1 MTGAFGRPYKCRMVG
16 FTLNKLHDSFGA
28 EIRGLDLS
36 TPMDIETRDAVIRA
50 WLDHLILLFRD
61 QDLSPE
67 AHREFCE
74 QFGPLGG
81 RLRKVE
87 DRPEGRDAENI
98 MLVTNVRKNGV
109 PIGSLPD
116 GEMFFHHD
124 KCYAPEPD
132 WGTMLYAMEVTR
144 VGGHTLFANMY
155 DAWETLPQDLKDRIE
170 GRQVLHIYKYL
181 PTERVDLKEDI
192 DKYDHQWQPIVITHP
207 KTDRRA
213 LYVNE
218 LMSAMIEGYDEDE
231 SREIIDRLV
240 EHVKSADVIYDHKW
254 QRGDLV
260 MWDNWCTIHA
270 RTDFPRDQTRML
282 RRYTISGQALN
293 A

>member
-1 MTGAFGRPYKCRMVG
+1 MAD
-16 FTLNKLHDSFGA
+16 FTLHKLHDSLGA
-28 EIRGLDLS
+28 EVRGLDLS
-36 TPMDIETRDAVIRA
+36 QPLPDDTREALIRA

-61 QDLSPE
+61 QELTPE
-67 AHREFCE
+67 AQRAFCL
-74 QFGPLGG
+74 QFGELGG
-81 RLRKVE
+81 RLRKAE
-87 DRPEGRDAENI
+87 ERPEGHDADNI

-124 KCYAPEPD
+124 KCYAAEPD

-155 DAWETLPQDLKDRIE
+155 DAWETLPDDLKAKID
-170 GRQVLHIYKYL
+170 GRKVLQIYKYL
-181 PTERVDLKEDI
+181 PTERVDLTDGI

-207 KTDRRA
+207 KTGRRA

-218 LMSAMIEGYDEDE
+218 LMSALIDGYDEDE
-231 SREIIDRLV
+231 SRDIIEALN
-240 EHVKSADVIYDHKW
+240 EHVKSSDIVYDHKW
-254 QRGDLV
+254 RRGDL
-260 MWDNWCTIHA
+260 MIWDNWCTIHA

-282 RRYTISGQALN
+282 RRYTISGQALS

>member
-1 MTGAFGRPYKCRMVG
+1 MPG
-16 FTLNKLHDSFGA
+16 FSLHKLHNSLGV
-28 EIRGLDLS
+28 EVRGLDLS
-36 TPMDIETRDAVIRA
+36 RPLETETRDALVQA
-50 WLDHLILLFRD
+50 WVNHLILLFRE
-61 QDLSPE
+61 QELSPE
-67 AHREFCE
+67 NQRAFCE

-81 RLRKVE
+81 RLRKAE
-87 DRPEGRDAENI
+87 DRPEGKKADNI

-124 KCYAPEPD
+124 KCYAAEPD

-155 DAWETLPQDLKDRIE
+155 DAWDTLSDEMQAKID
-170 GRQVLHIYKYL
+170 GRKVLHIYKYL
-181 PTERVDLKEDI
+181 PTERVDLKDGI
-192 DKYDHQWQPIVITHP
+192 DQYDHRWQPIVITHP
-207 KTDRRA
+207 KSGRRA

-218 LMSAMIEGYDEDE
+218 LMSAMIEGYSEDE
-231 SREIIDRLV
+231 SSEIIQALNA
-240 EHVKSADVIYDHKW
+240 HVKLAGIIYDHKW
-254 QRGDLV
+254 RRGDLL
-260 MWDNWCTIHA
+260 MWDNWCTMHA

-282 RRYTISGQALN
+282 RRYTIIGQALS

>member
-1 MTGAFGRPYKCRMVG
+1 MAG
-16 FTLNKLHDSFGA
+16 FTLHKLHDSFGA

-36 TPMDIETRDAVIRA
+36 APMDPETCEAVTQA

-61 QDLSPE
+61 QDLTPE
-67 AHREFCE
+67 AQRKFCE
-74 QFGPLGG
+74 RFGPLGG
-81 RLRKVE
+81 RLRKAE

-155 DAWETLPQDLKDRIE
+155 DAWETLPNDLKDRIE

-207 KTDRRA
+207 KTGRRA

-218 LMSAMIEGYDEDE
+218 LMSAMIEGYEEDE

-240 EHVKSADVIYDHKW
+240 ENVKSADVIYDHKW

-260 MWDNWCTIHA
+260 MWDNWCTMHA

-282 RRYTISGQALN
+282 RRYTISGQALS

>member
-1 MTGAFGRPYKCRMVG
+1 MAD
-16 FTLNKLHDSFGA
+16 FTLHKLHDSLGA
-28 EIRGLDLS
+28 EVRGLDLS
-36 TPMDIETRDAVIRA
+36 QPLPDDTREALIRA
-50 WLDHLILLFRD
+50 WLDLLILLFRD
-61 QDLSPE
+61 QELTPE
-67 AHREFCE
+67 AQRAFCL
-74 QFGPLGG
+74 QFGELGG
-81 RLRKVE
+81 RLRKAE
-87 DRPEGRDAENI
+87 ERPEGHDADNI

-124 KCYAPEPD
+124 KCYAAEPD

-155 DAWETLPQDLKDRIE
+155 DAWETLPDDLKAKID
-170 GRQVLHIYKYL
+170 GRKVLQIYKYL
-181 PTERVDLKEDI
+181 PTERVDLTDGI

-207 KTDRRA
+207 KTGRRA

-218 LMSAMIEGYDEDE
+218 LMSALIDGYDEDE
-231 SREIIDRLV
+231 SRDIIEALN
-240 EHVKSADVIYDHKW
+240 EHVKSSDIVYDHKW
-254 QRGDLV
+254 RRDDLM

-282 RRYTISGQALN
+282 RRYTISGQALS

>member
-1 MTGAFGRPYKCRMVG
+1 MVD
-16 FTLNKLHDSFGA
+16 FSLHPLHRSLGA
-28 EIRGLDLS
+28 EVRGLDLS
-36 TPMDIETRDAVIRA
+36 KRFDEETRAALVQA
-50 WLDHLILLFRD
+50 WLDHLILLFRG
-61 QDLSPE
+61 QELTPE
-67 AHREFCE
+67 QQRTFCE

-81 RLRKVE
+81 RLRKPE
-87 DRPEGRDAENI
+87 ERPEGADSENL

-124 KCYAPEPD
+124 KCYAAEPD
-132 WGTMLYAMEVTR
+132 WGTMLYAIEVTQ

-155 DAWETLPQDLKDRIE
+155 EAWETLPDDLKSRID
-170 GRQVLHIYKYL
+170 GRKVLQIYKYL
-181 PTERVDLKEDI
+181 PTEPVNLKDGI
-192 DKYDHQWQPIVITHP
+192 DRYDHQWQPIVITHP
-207 KTDRRA
+207 RAGRRA

-218 LMSAMIEGYDEDE
+218 LMSALIDGYDEDE
-231 SREIIDRLV
+231 SRAIIDALNA
-240 EHVKSADVIYDHKW
+240 HIKSSDVIYDHKW
-254 QRGDLV
+254 QRGDLL

-282 RRYTISGQALN
+282 RRYTIRGQALS

>member
-1 MTGAFGRPYKCRMVG
+1 MAD
-16 FTLNKLHDSFGA
+16 FTLHKLHDSLGA
-28 EIRGLDLS
+28 EVRGLDLS
-36 TPMDIETRDAVIRA
+36 QPLPDDTREALIRA
-50 WLDHLILLFRD
+50 WLDLLILLFRD
-61 QDLSPE
+61 QELTPE
-67 AHREFCE
+67 AQRAFCL
-74 QFGPLGG
+74 QFGELGG
-81 RLRKVE
+81 RLRKAE
-87 DRPEGRDAENI
+87 ERPEGHDADNI
-98 MLVTNVRKNGV
+98 MLVTNVRKNGL

-124 KCYAPEPD
+124 KCYAAEPD

-155 DAWETLPQDLKDRIE
+155 DAWETLPDDLKAKID
-170 GRQVLHIYKYL
+170 GRKVLQIYKYL
-181 PTERVDLKEDI
+181 PTERVDLTDGI

-207 KTDRRA
+207 KTGRRA

-218 LMSAMIEGYDEDE
+218 LMSALIDGYDEDE
-231 SREIIDRLV
+231 SRDIIEALN
-240 EHVKSADVIYDHKW
+240 EHVKSSDIVYDHKW
-254 QRGDLV
+254 RRDDLM

-282 RRYTISGQALN
+282 RRYTISGQALS

>member
-1 MTGAFGRPYKCRMVG
+1 MVDV
-16 FTLNKLHDSFGA
+16 KPLHPDFGA
-28 EIRGLDLS
+28 EIGGVDITCQLS
-36 TPMDIETRDAVIRA
+36 KAEWGPIRA
-50 WLDHLILLFRD
+50 AFEEYSILLFRG
-61 QDLSPE
+61 QELTPE
-67 AHREFCE
+67 LQRQFCE

-81 RLRKVE
+81 RLRKAE
-87 DRPEGRDAENI
+87 DRPEGMEAANI

-124 KCYAPEPD
+124 KCYAEEPD

-155 DAWETLPQDLKDRIE
+155 DAWDTLPDDLKAKID
-170 GRQVLHIYKYL
+170 GRKVLHIYKYL
-181 PTERVDLKEDI
+181 PTERVDLKDGI
-192 DKYDHQWQPIVITHP
+192 DNYDHRWQPIVITHP
-207 KTDRRA
+207 KSGRRA

-218 LMSAMIEGYDEDE
+218 LMSAMIEGYDEAE
-231 SREIIDRLV
+231 SIAIIDALNN
-240 EHVKSADVIYDHKW
+240 HVKNAGVIYDHKW
-254 QRGDLV
+254 QRGDLL
-260 MWDNWCTIHA
+260 MWDNWCTMHA

-282 RRYTISGQALN
+282 RRYTIKGQALS

>member
-1 MTGAFGRPYKCRMVG
+1 MTGFS
-16 FTLNKLHDSFGA
+16 LHKLHDSLGA
-28 EIRGLDLS
+28 EVRGLDLS
-36 TPMDIETRDAVIRA
+36 QPLAPDTRDALVQA
-50 WLDHLILLFRD
+50 WTDHLILLFRD
-61 QDLSPE
+61 QDLNPDTQ
-67 AHREFCE
+67 RVFCE

-81 RLRKVE
+81 RLRKAE
-87 DRPEGRDAENI
+87 DRPEGQEADNI

-124 KCYAPEPD
+124 KCYAAEPD

-155 DAWETLPQDLKDRIE
+155 DAWDTLSDEMKAKID
-170 GRQVLHIYKYL
+170 GRKVLHIYKYL
-181 PTERVDLKEDI
+181 PTERVDLKDGI
-192 DKYDHQWQPIVITHP
+192 DKYDHRWQPIVITHP
-207 KTDRRA
+207 KSGRRA

-218 LMSAMIEGYDEDE
+218 LMSAMIEGYSEDE
-231 SREIIDRLV
+231 SIEIIDALNA
-240 EHVKSADVIYDHKW
+240 HVKSAGIIYDHKW
-254 QRGDLV
+254 HRGDLL
-260 MWDNWCTIHA
+260 MWDNWCTMHA

-282 RRYTISGQALN
+282 RRYTIKGQALS

>member
-67 AHREFCE
+67 AQREFCE

-124 KCYAPEPD
+124 KCYAREPD

-192 DKYDHQWQPIVITHP
+192 AKYDHQWPPIVITP
-207 KTDRRA
+207 PQPGRRA

-218 LMSAMIEGYDEDE
+218 LMSAMIEGYDEDV

-260 MWDNWCTIHA
+260 MWDNWCTMHA

-282 RRYTISGQALN
+282 RRYTISWQALS

>member
-1 MTGAFGRPYKCRMVG
+1 MAG
-16 FTLNKLHDSFGA
+16 FSVHPLHESLGA
-28 EIRGLDLS
+28 EIRGIDLS
-36 TPMDIETRDAVIRA
+36 QPLDEATRQALVDA
-50 WLDHLILLFRD
+50 WLEHLILLFRD
-61 QDLSPE
+61 QELTPE
-67 AHREFCE
+67 TQRAFCE

-81 RLRKVE
+81 RLRKAE
-87 DRPEGRDAENI
+87 ERPEGAEAENI

-116 GEMFFHHD
+116 GEMYFHHD

-132 WGTMLYAMEVTR
+132 WGTMLYAIEVTR

-155 DAWETLPQDLKDRIE
+155 AAWETLPDEMKARID

-181 PTERVDLKEDI
+181 PSERVDLKEDI
-192 DKYDHQWQPIVITHP
+192 DRYDHHWQPIVIAHP
-207 KTDRRA
+207 KTGRRA

-218 LMSAMIEGYDEDE
+218 LMSAMIEGYDEAE
-231 SREIIDRLV
+231 SCEIIEALIA
-240 EHVKSADVIYDHKW
+240 HVKSAGVIYDHAW
-254 QRGDLV
+254 RRGDLM
-260 MWDNWCTIHA
+260 MWDNWCTMHA

-282 RRYTISGQALN
+282 RRYTILGQALG

>member
-1 MTGAFGRPYKCRMVG
+1 MSD
-16 FTLNKLHDSFGA
+16 FTLHKLHDSLGA
-28 EIRGLDLS
+28 EVRGLDLS
-36 TPMDIETRDAVIRA
+36 QPLPDDTREALIRA
-50 WLDHLILLFRD
+50 WLDLLILLFRD
-61 QDLSPE
+61 QELTPE
-67 AHREFCE
+67 AQRAFCLQFCE
-74 QFGPLGG
+74 LGG
-81 RLRKVE
+81 RLRKAE
-87 DRPEGRDAENI
+87 ERPEGHDADNI

-124 KCYAPEPD
+124 KCYAAEPD

-155 DAWETLPQDLKDRIE
+155 DAWETLPDDLKAKID
-170 GRQVLHIYKYL
+170 GRKVLQIYKYL
-181 PTERVDLKEDI
+181 PTERVDLTDGI

-207 KTDRRA
+207 KTGRRA

-218 LMSAMIEGYDEDE
+218 LMSALIDGYDEDE
-231 SREIIDRLV
+231 SRDIIEALN
-240 EHVKSADVIYDHKW
+240 EHVKSSDIVYDHKW
-254 QRGDLV
+254 RRGDLM

-282 RRYTISGQALN
+282 RRYTISGQALS

>member
-1 MTGAFGRPYKCRMVG
+1 MTG
-16 FTLNKLHDSFGA
+16 FTLHALHDSLGA
-28 EIRGLDLS
+28 EVRGLDLS
-36 TPMDIETRDAVIRA
+36 QPLDAATRDALVQA
-50 WLDHLILLFRD
+50 WVDHLILLFRG
-61 QDLSPE
+61 QELTPE
-67 AHREFCE
+67 SQRQFCE

-81 RLRKVE
+81 RLRKAE
-87 DRPEGRDAENI
+87 DRPEGTEAENI

-124 KCYAPEPD
+124 KCYAEEPD

-155 DAWETLPQDLKDRIE
+155 DAWDTLSDDLKAKID
-170 GRQVLHIYKYL
+170 GRKVLHIYKYL
-181 PTERVDLKEDI
+181 PTERVDLKDGI
-192 DKYDHQWQPIVITHP
+192 DNYDHRWQPIVITHP
-207 KTDRRA
+207 KSGRRA

-218 LMSAMIEGYDEDE
+218 LMSAMIEGYDEAE
-231 SREIIDRLV
+231 SIAIIDALNT
-240 EHVKSADVIYDHKW
+240 HVKTAGVIYDHKW
-254 QRGDLV
+254 QRGDLL
-260 MWDNWCTIHA
+260 MWDNWCTMHA

-282 RRYTISGQALN
+282 RRYTIKGQALS

>member
-1 MTGAFGRPYKCRMVG
+1 MVG
-16 FTLNKLHDSFGA
+16 FTLHKLHDTFGA

-36 TPMDIETRDAVIRA
+36 APMDAQTREAVIQA
-50 WLDHLILLFRD
+50 WLDHLLLLFRD
-61 QDLSPE
+61 QDLTPE
-67 AHREFCE
+67 AQRGFCE

-81 RLRKVE
+81 RLRKAE

-144 VGGHTLFANMY
+144 VGGHTLFADMY
-155 DAWETLPQDLKDRIE
+155 AAWETLPQDLKDRID

-181 PTERVDLKEDI
+181 PTERVDLNEEI
-192 DKYDHQWQPIVITHP
+192 DKYDHHWQPIVITHP
-207 KTDRRA
+207 KTGRRA

-231 SREIIDRLV
+231 SREIIDLLV
-240 EHVKSADVIYDHKW
+240 EHVKTADVIYDHKW
-254 QRGDLV
+254 HRGDLM
-260 MWDNWCTIHA
+260 MWDNWCTMHA

-282 RRYTISGQALN
+282 RRYTISGQALS